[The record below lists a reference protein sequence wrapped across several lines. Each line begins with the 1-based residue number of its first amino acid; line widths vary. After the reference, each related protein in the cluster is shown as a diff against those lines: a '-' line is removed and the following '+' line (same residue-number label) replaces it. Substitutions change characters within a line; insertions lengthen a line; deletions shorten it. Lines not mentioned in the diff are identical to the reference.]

1 MKKQEKKKIKQ
12 VKTLWILLDLVFNG
26 SMNKFEEVYGDNVTY
41 KELEQ
46 SSYLELKD
54 MINESIGKIKKIRKV
69 RDDSKKIGLTCRM
82 EMTDEQYVKL
92 VSIYSSVSENFKFL
106 YDFTI
111 KNIRIEEL
119 EALPEDK
126 KR

>member
-54 MINESIGKIKKIRKV
+54 MINESIGKVKKIRKV

-82 EMTDEQYVKL
+82 EMTDDQYTKL
-92 VSIYSSVSENFKFL
+92 VSIYSSVSGNFKFL

-119 EALPEDK
+119 EQLTEDK